1 MKRKWNCIV
10 SKKSLPD
17 RIIIREH
24 KTWKILSETSADQKI
39 KKI

>member
-1 MKRKWNCIV
+1 MELY

-17 RIIIREH
+17 WIIIREH
-24 KTWKILSETSADQKI
+24 KTWKILSEIADQKI